1 MNKTDKI
8 ALCIVAAALLI
19 LLPLGFLVDWS
30 PPPSAGEQCRALL
43 EEHRWTV
50 WNQVGSGVP
59 FTGAAF
65 LGEKTRSLFGYYAVE
80 VQKLDIRTEDEL
92 EKYRYTLKE
101 MCIQSSVDAFFLM
114 RDGQVISSALF
125 SSETVYGIGSTFN
138 DADCFYPLDM
148 PLSELRVTV
157 IKKMLANAGT

>member
-8 ALCIVAAALLI
+8 ALSIVAAALLI

-30 PPPSAGEQCRALL
+30 PPPSADEQCRALL
-43 EEHRWTV
+43 EEHGWTV
-50 WNQVGSGVP
+50 SSQWESVP
-59 FTGAAF
+59 YTGAAF
-65 LGEKTRSLFGYYAVE
+65 LTGSDVWDPFRDYVVE
-80 VQKLDIRTEDEL
+80 VQKLDIRPEDEL

-101 MCIQSSVDAFFLM
+101 MCIQRSVDAFFLM
-114 RDGQVISSALF
+114 RDAQVISSALF

-148 PLSELRVTV
+148 PLSELRVIV